1 MGHLISISTWLVPDR
16 HFVQVPVP
24 RKDRKKYCINFEAG
38 EIFSCKMKEEK
49 NLFFS
54 ILREFFNKKMGDIQS
69 SEVKNSLD
77 KSLDC

>member
-1 MGHLISISTWLVPDR
+1 
-16 HFVQVPVP
+16 
-24 RKDRKKYCINFEAG
+24 
-38 EIFSCKMKEEK
+38 MKEEK